1 MKYLTKSKFKEG
13 IKCPFRLTNDFIKE
27 IEEDSFLSSL
37 ADGGFQAEELSRLHY
52 PNGVLITD
60 SDHNTS
66 LEKTNSELNK
76 INSTIYEAAFIYENL
91 FIRTDILS
99 KSKNKIKLIEVK
111 AKSFNS
117 RDKNILLNSHN
128 QISSN
133 WKPYLFDLAFQK
145 FVVEKSNPHFKIS
158 ACLMLADKSKK
169 ASIDGLNQLFQ
180 ITNKNSRTGIEV
192 KIKSID
198 EIGNSIMEELD
209 ITSLINDIIYK
220 DIHKVHGLS
229 FQELINVF
237 SNIYSN
243 NKNLEWS
250 NFINHFCIDC
260 WMSQFKI
267 SVENKLR
274 PNIFEIWNFRN
285 QKIYIDKNIFFLDQ
299 LHESDFNERSI
310 THLTV
315 QNRQWLQIESR
326 VNQINNKD
334 SNFYLDEKN
343 LKSQMNSWKFPL
355 HFIDFETCT
364 SALPFTKG
372 RYPYEQIAFQYSH
385 HTINSNGKI
394 EHKTEY
400 INTEPGLFPNF
411 HFIRQLKKD
420 LQNDEGSIFK
430 YATHEN
436 SILNSIHEQLLDSK
450 EEDRLELMNFIE
462 SITNKKSKNKLIRK
476 GNRDMIDMCELV
488 KKYFYHPYMKGS
500 NSIKTVLPTIIQIS
514 DFIRTKYS
522 KPLHQINLTSLNFL
536 ENHVWIKDEEKDPY
550 NSLPT
555 PDLSQVLDP
564 VGQID
569 KINNGGEALTA
580 YAKIQYMSMSNLE
593 RNIISEALLKYC
605 ELDTLAMVMIY
616 EFFAH
621 NLKIHKFK

>member
-1 MKYLTKSKFKEG
+1 M
-13 IKCPFRLTNDFIKE
+13 
-27 IEEDSFLSSL
+27 
-37 ADGGFQAEELSRLHY
+37 
-52 PNGVLITD
+52 
-60 SDHNTS
+60 
-66 LEKTNSELNK
+66 
-76 INSTIYEAAFIYENL
+76 
-91 FIRTDILS
+91 
-99 KSKNKIKLIEVK
+99 
-111 AKSFNS
+111 
-117 RDKNILLNSHN
+117 
-128 QISSN
+128 
-133 WKPYLFDLAFQK
+133 
-145 FVVEKSNPHFKIS
+145 
-158 ACLMLADKSKK
+158 
-169 ASIDGLNQLFQ
+169 
-180 ITNKNSRTGIEV
+180 
-192 KIKSID
+192 
-198 EIGNSIMEELD
+198 
-209 ITSLINDIIYK
+209 
-220 DIHKVHGLS
+220 
-229 FQELINVF
+229 
-237 SNIYSN
+237 
-243 NKNLEWS
+243 
-250 NFINHFCIDC
+250 
-260 WMSQFKI
+260 
-267 SVENKLR
+267 R

-285 QKIYIDKNIFFLDQ
+285 KKKYIDKNIFFLDQ
-299 LHESDFNERSI
+299 LQESDFNERSI

-334 SNFYLDEKN
+334 YNFYLDEKN

-488 KKYFYHPYMKGS
+488 KKYFYHPDMKGS
-500 NSIKTVLPTIIQIS
+500 NSIKIVLPTIIQIS

-580 YAKIQYMSMSNLE
+580 YAKIQYISMSNLE

-621 NLKIHKFK
+621 NLKIHDFSEKKKK